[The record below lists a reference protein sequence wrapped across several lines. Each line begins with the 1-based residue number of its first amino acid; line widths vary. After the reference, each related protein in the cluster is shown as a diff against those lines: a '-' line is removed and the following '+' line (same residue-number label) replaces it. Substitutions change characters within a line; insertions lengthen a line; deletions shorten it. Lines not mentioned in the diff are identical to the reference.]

1 MIDYFIGLVLPYLD
15 LVLAVLGTWLLS
27 AGLYSL
33 ALYLGQ
39 PGIDGKK
46 QQTWL
51 RDHALRV
58 LRSLIAVALIVIA
71 FLLRY
76 HTQ

>member
-1 MIDYFIGLVLPYLD
+1 MNTMNYILGLGGMWIVTD
-15 LVLAVLGTWLLS
+15 
-27 AGLYSL
+27 GLYSL

-51 RDHALRV
+51 RDH
-58 LRSLIAVALIVIA
+58 LIRIIRIAWGIA
-71 FLLRY
+71 FIIIGWP
-76 HTQ
+76 